1 MSDPQRVQRMFDGIA
16 RRYDAF
22 NTVASLG
29 RDESWRRLAARIAAP
44 EPVER
49 GLDAAA
55 GTGKLSAALAA
66 RVTQVTALD
75 FSAPMLVRGGPDLAA
90 RGLSERIQRVQGD
103 VLALPFPDATFDCAT
118 IGFGLRNLAD
128 IPLGL
133 REFRVCPAD
142 AHIVRPRAPSAEQPT
157 ASARHATGLGPLRR
171 PQRLPIPVRGALPR
185 PRRAR
190 LGNAAFTNVGYRGL
204 MLRHRHPLGRR
215 LLRRGWVDCFLETAA
230 MEFLDSF

>member
-29 RDESWRRLAARIAAP
+29 RDESWRRLTARIAAP

-55 GTGKLSAALAA
+55 GTGKLSAILAA
-66 RVTQVTALD
+66 RARQVTALD
-75 FSAPMLVRGGPDLAA
+75 FSAPMLERGGPDLEA
-90 RGLSERIQRVQGD
+90 RGLSERIHRVQGD
-103 VLALPFPDATFDCAT
+103 VLALPFPEATFDCAT

-133 REFRVCPAD
+133 REFRRTLKPGGRLAVLD
-142 AHIVRPRAPSAEQPT
+142 IVRPRGAVGRA
-157 ASARHATGLGPLRR
+157 AYGVGFRRLMPLVGWA
-171 PQRLPIPVRGALPR
+171 LSGDRGAYRYLPDSVER
-185 PRRAR
+185 YLAPDELAEAMRAA
-190 LGNAAFTNVGYRGL
+190 GFTNVGYRGL
-204 MLRHRHPLGRR
+204 MLGAIAIHWGVA
-215 LLRRGWVDCFLETAA
+215 G
-230 MEFLDSF
+230 

>member
-29 RDESWRRLAARIAAP
+29 RDESWRRLTARIAAP

-90 RGLSERIQRVQGD
+90 QGLLERVHRVQGD

-133 REFRVCPAD
+133 REFRRILKPGGRLAVLD
-142 AHIVRPRAPSAEQPT
+142 IVRPRGAVGRA
-157 ASARHATGLGPLRR
+157 AYGVGFRRVMPLVGWA
-171 PQRLPIPVRGALPR
+171 LSGDRGAYRYLPDSVER
-185 PRRAR
+185 YLAPNELAEAMRAA
-190 LGNAAFTNVGYRGL
+190 GFTNVGYRGL
-204 MLRHRHPLGRR
+204 MLGAIAIHWG
-215 LLRRGWVDCFLETAA
+215 VAE
-230 MEFLDSF
+230 

>member
-1 MSDPQRVQRMFDGIA
+1 MNDHPRRVQGMFDRIA

-29 RDESWRRLAARIAAP
+29 RDESWRRLTAGIAAP

-55 GTGKLSAALAA
+55 GTGKLAAALAGRA
-66 RVTQVTALD
+66 AHVTALD
-75 FSAPMLVRGGPDLAA
+75 FSGPMLVRGGPGLDA
-90 RGLSERIQRVQGD
+90 RGLSERVHRVQGD

-133 REFRVCPAD
+133 REFRRVLRPGGRLAVLD
-142 AHIVRPRAPSAEQPT
+142 IVRPRGALGKAAYGVGFRRLMPLVGWALSGDRGAYRYLPDSVERYLDPGEL
-157 ASARHATGLGPLRR
+157 ASAMTDAG
-171 PQRLPIPVRGALPR
+171 
-185 PRRAR
+185 
-190 LGNAAFTNVGYRGL
+190 FSEVGHRGL
-204 MLRHRHPLGRR
+204 MLGSIAIHWG
-215 LLRRGWVDCFLETAA
+215 AA
-230 MEFLDSF
+230 G

>member
-1 MSDPQRVQRMFDGIA
+1 MSDPRRVQRMFDGIA

-29 RDESWRRLAARIAAP
+29 RDESWRRLTARIAAP

-55 GTGKLSAALAA
+55 GTGKLAAILAA
-66 RVTQVTALD
+66 RAAHVTALD

-133 REFRVCPAD
+133 REFRRTLKPGGRLAVLD
-142 AHIVRPRAPSAEQPT
+142 IVRPRGAVGRAAYGVGFRRLMPLVGWALSGDRSAYRYLPDSVERYLAPDELAEAMSA
-157 ASARHATGLGPLRR
+157 AG
-171 PQRLPIPVRGALPR
+171 
-185 PRRAR
+185 
-190 LGNAAFTNVGYRGL
+190 FTDVGYRGL
-204 MLRHRHPLGRR
+204 MLGTIAIHWGVSR
-215 LLRRGWVDCFLETAA
+215 
-230 MEFLDSF
+230 

>member
-29 RDESWRRLAARIAAP
+29 RDESWRRLTARIAAP

-90 RGLSERIQRVQGD
+90 RGLSKRIQRVQGD

-133 REFRVCPAD
+133 REFRRTLKQGGRLAVLD
-142 AHIVRPRAPSAEQPT
+142 IVRPRGAIGRAAYGVGFRRVMPLVGWALSGDRSAYQYLPKSVERYLAPNELAEAMQ
-157 ASARHATGLGPLRR
+157 
-171 PQRLPIPVRGALPR
+171 
-185 PRRAR
+185 
-190 LGNAAFTNVGYRGL
+190 AAGFTNVGYRGL
-204 MLRHRHPLGRR
+204 MLGAIAIHWGVA
-215 LLRRGWVDCFLETAA
+215 G
-230 MEFLDSF
+230 